1 MMTGTSHPG
10 SGVER
15 EPTRQPTRA
24 RADSGASHRARSTRR
39 VVICGGG
46 VASLETLLAL
56 RAHLKV
62 GVEVHVVAPNRRFVY
77 QPLAVAAPFDLA
89 ETHLLDLAEIV
100 SDRGAQL
107 HVDTLAGVD
116 AENRRVRLAGDAELP
131 YDVLVVAVGA
141 QRRDWLDGA
150 LHFGGA
156 ASVGAFRALLERL
169 ENGSDRLV
177 SFVNPAGVTWSLPLY
192 ELALLT
198 ASRVA
203 DRGIIGVGLTLV
215 TPEADPLEV
224 FGPAASRMLH
234 DVLADRG
241 IALRVNTLAER
252 IHDGK
257 LYLQPPGALEADQVV
272 TLARLA
278 GPAVPGLPCDAGD
291 GTSFSVKQ
299 GGIAAQQADAAA
311 EDIAAQLGAPVTP
324 APFTPTLRGMLLTG
338 IAPTY
343 LRAGIAATGGES
355 FVMAANPLWWPP
367 SKIAARYLA
376 PYLAGHNALTGDQAL
391 EDRSP
396 LARNAA
402 RLGEAHEQ
410 ARELALV
417 FAERDA
423 SERHFRSALEWL
435 EVIER
440 LDGVL
445 PPGYLHKRTEWQ
457 DGERRSRS

>member
-131 YDVLVVAVGA
+131 YDVLVVAIGA
-141 QRRDWLDGA
+141 QRRDWLEGA

-203 DRGIIGVGLTLV
+203 DRGIIGVGLSLV

-278 GPAVPGLPCDAGD
+278 GPAVRRRRVHLRGSAQPRRGSRRCVRRRRRNELLGQAGRHRSPAGRCGGRGHSRAAWRPRHAGSLHADAPGDAVDRHRSHLPC
-291 GTSFSVKQ
+291 
-299 GGIAAQQADAAA
+299 
-311 EDIAAQLGAPVTP
+311 L
-324 APFTPTLRGMLLTG
+324 
-338 IAPTY
+338 
-343 LRAGIAATGGES
+343 
-355 FVMAANPLWWPP
+355 
-367 SKIAARYLA
+367 
-376 PYLAGHNALTGDQAL
+376 
-391 EDRSP
+391 
-396 LARNAA
+396 
-402 RLGEAHEQ
+402 
-410 ARELALV
+410 
-417 FAERDA
+417 
-423 SERHFRSALEWL
+423 
-435 EVIER
+435 
-440 LDGVL
+440 
-445 PPGYLHKRTEWQ
+445 
-457 DGERRSRS
+457 